1 MASASVPV
9 PAPVRLPPHSTEATL
24 RRATHSLALDRSGPG
39 AVALSAIATTLD
51 RRTAAGFVSGCLPRS
66 GSKVGGPDEM
76 ERGSRRAA
84 PPRWSVSTD
93 VGDVRRPPEPSP
105 KIALT
110 PGARA

>member
-1 MASASVPV
+1 MASASEPV
-9 PAPVRLPPHSTEATL
+9 PNPVRLLPPSTEATL
-24 RRATHSLALDRSGPG
+24 RGTTHSLALGRSGPG
-39 AVALSAIATTLD
+39 AVALSAVATALD
-51 RRTAAGFVSGCLPRS
+51 RSSAAAFAAGCLPGS
-66 GSKVGGPDEM
+66 GNEVGGADEM

-93 VGDVRRPPEPSP
+93 VGDVRRPPEPSR